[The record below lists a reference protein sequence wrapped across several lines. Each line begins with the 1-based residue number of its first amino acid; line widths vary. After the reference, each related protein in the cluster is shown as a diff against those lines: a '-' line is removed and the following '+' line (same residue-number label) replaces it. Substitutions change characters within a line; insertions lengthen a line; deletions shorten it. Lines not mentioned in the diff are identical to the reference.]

1 MNRKGRGTFHPISWG
16 RWLGLRCILLI
27 GGGSLDSALHI
38 TSVVILIRRQQ
49 YATLTTMPPQLKH
62 LLFRRVRMIMI
73 RVEKVSKPFDAMD
86 GMEDRNGAVYA

>member
-1 MNRKGRGTFHPISWG
+1 MLKGGRGTFHPIAWG

-27 GGGSLDSALHI
+27 GGGSLDSALQI
-38 TSVVILIRRQQ
+38 TSVVILIQRQQ
-49 YATLTTMPPQLKH
+49 YATLTTIPLQLKH
-62 LLFRRVRMIMI
+62 LSFRRVPMIMI